1 MVIRHVGIFVNNIE
15 LINSILLK
23 LGFNNI
29 YDETE
34 TINYR
39 SVNVRKYINNGDGS
53 ILEIIEDGS
62 RARGNTFHLCFD
74 NDVPDFMKQYRIEKF
89 EPNDKSL
96 LVDFIFINDSIY
108 FEFVRN
114 KE

>member
-15 LINSILLK
+15 LIGSILLK
-23 LGFNNI
+23 LGFNQI
-29 YDETE
+29 YDKMEL
-34 TINYR
+34 INYR
-39 SVNVRKYINNGDGS
+39 YVTVRKYLNNGDGS

-62 RARGNTFHLCFD
+62 RARSNSFHLCFD
-74 NDVPDFMKQYRIEKF
+74 NDIPDFMKQYRIEKF

-96 LVDFIFINDSIY
+96 LIDFIFINDSIY

-114 KE
+114 K